1 MPVPRGLKGGLYRAG
16 LFRPMRSAY
25 RAIFNRSEFR
35 SERKMRTFYSE
46 WIAKGD
52 IVFDVGANIG
62 QYTEIFSSL
71 GAHVIAIEPNPELC
85 EGLRFL
91 TYRGSV
97 TVLPCA
103 AGDTLGRA
111 VLHIYNRDE
120 LSSLTDLW
128 SKDAPTMARAKR
140 IGDIEVEVT
149 TLDSTAA
156 EYGVPALVKIDA
168 EGFDDAVIRGMSFKP
183 KIVSFELNLA
193 FPQVAERCLEAPVLS
208 SGYEFN
214 FVRGTQMDLACSSW
228 LDRNSMKSSLTGLL
242 SGDVGS
248 GDVIARRC

>member
-128 SKDAPTMARAKR
+128 SKTRPPWLAPSASATLRSRLRPSIRRQPSMAF
-140 IGDIEVEVT
+140 
-149 TLDSTAA
+149 L
-156 EYGVPALVKIDA
+156 
-168 EGFDDAVIRGMSFKP
+168 
-183 KIVSFELNLA
+183 
-193 FPQVAERCLEAPVLS
+193 LS
-208 SGYEFN
+208 S
-214 FVRGTQMDLACSSW
+214 R
-228 LDRNSMKSSLTGLL
+228 SMQKGLMMQ
-242 SGDVGS
+242 
-248 GDVIARRC
+248 